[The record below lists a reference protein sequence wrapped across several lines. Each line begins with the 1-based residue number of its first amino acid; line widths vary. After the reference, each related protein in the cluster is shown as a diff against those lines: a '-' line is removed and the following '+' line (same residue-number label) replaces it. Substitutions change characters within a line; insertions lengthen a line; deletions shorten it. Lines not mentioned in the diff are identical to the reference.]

1 MFQVAHWSRGGF
13 VISFTRVAHFQT
25 SPKRYHDKMIP
36 FIIVGHPRSGST
48 LLREAMAQHSE
59 IKVLGELFHKL
70 ENEPAIPAPAG
81 KWLRARGDSL
91 SFRKLHYQISG
102 LSGPVRNFFS
112 PVFTFRWPSP
122 HGLRMLSLREQET
135 VTTTTES
142 SPAGP
147 QTDQGAQTPERGCT
161 PRSRSQVL
169 RASG

>member
-1 MFQVAHWSRGGF
+1 MSLHRSCGSSVVCYGQRITDHGIVRNRLHMSETMTNSSGQLVCEGCFGHCTIHAL
-13 VISFTRVAHFQT
+13 
-25 SPKRYHDKMIP
+25 PIP
-36 FIIVGHPRSGST
+36 RNLQQLII
-48 LLREAMAQHSE
+48 L
-59 IKVLGELFHKL
+59 
-70 ENEPAIPAPAG
+70 PAIPAPAG